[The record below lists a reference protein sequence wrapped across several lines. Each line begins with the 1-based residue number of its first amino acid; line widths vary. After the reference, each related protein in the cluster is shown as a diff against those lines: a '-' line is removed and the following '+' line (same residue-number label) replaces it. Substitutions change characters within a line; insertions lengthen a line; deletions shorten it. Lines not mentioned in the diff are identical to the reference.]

1 MLKQRSL
8 EIAQRERTQ
17 RRALIIFALVLLV
30 LLGLCGVF
38 GLRLLTLPA
47 RVVPVG
53 STADFGDGAFKRIS
67 VRRLETSRLIVRRD
81 SQLSEDTIF
90 VRQAADGAWV
100 ALLGVDT
107 LSGCFLYWDEPA
119 QQFHDVNCQGSRYG
133 PDGRYLGGLNT
144 GETPQN
150 MARMPVIVQ
159 DGQVFVRDEIAR

>member
-1 MLKQRSL
+1 M
-8 EIAQRERTQ
+8 
-17 RRALIIFALVLLV
+17 
-30 LLGLCGVF
+30 F

-47 RVVPVG
+47 RLEPVG
-53 STADFGDGAFKRIS
+53 SAADFGDGAFKQIS
-67 VRRLETSRLIVRRD
+67 VRRLETSKLIVRRD

-90 VRQAADGAWV
+90 VRQAADGAWL

-133 PDGRYLGGLNT
+133 PDGQYLGGLT
-144 GETPQN
+144 SGETPHN
-150 MARMPVIVQ
+150 MARLPVVVQ